1 MPECRT
7 EHRDRVERR
16 RRTRARSHWGIPVVD
31 STGQFPIIDRSWYG
45 HASQVEQFLREV
57 QIFGSRGAVCRLLED
72 VAGLLEVLGSIV
84 QRIRD
89 ARGATQIRIR
99 TTSDHPPQIVIE
111 FPVSAPAEA
120 ISLLDEFD
128 RWLIKQSNRA
138 HRRVIVDVYY
148 QT

>member
-7 EHRDRVERR
+7 EHRDRVDRR
-16 RRTRARSHWGIPVVD
+16 RRARTHSQWGAPVVD
-31 STGQFPIIDRSWYG
+31 STGRFPVIDRGWYG

-57 QIFGSRGAVCRLLED
+57 QILSSRGAVCRLLED

-89 ARGATQIRIR
+89 TRGAVQIRIR

-120 ISLLDEFD
+120 ISLLDELD
-128 RWLIKQSNRA
+128 RWLIKQPNRA

>member
-7 EHRDRVERR
+7 EHRGRVER
-16 RRTRARSHWGIPVVD
+16 RRTRARSHWGAPPVD
-31 STGQFPIIDRSWYG
+31 TTGRFPIIDRGWYG
-45 HASQVEQFLREV
+45 HASQIEQFLREV
-57 QIFGSRGAVCRLLED
+57 QILSSRGAICRLLED

-89 ARGATQIRIR
+89 TRGAVPIRIR
-99 TTSDHPPQIVIE
+99 TTNDHPPQIAIE

-120 ISLLDEFD
+120 IAVLDEFD
-128 RWLIKQSNRA
+128 RWLIRQSNRA
-138 HRRVIVDVYY
+138 HRRVIVDVFY